1 MLNGETTQ
9 LVVIDIQE
17 KLFQAIHERDFLL
30 RQLRQMLQ
38 GARELG
44 LPIVWA
50 EQYPEG
56 LGPTV
61 PAIAELLTGLK
72 PIAKRTFSCCAHPP
86 LLETIVSTGRKQ
98 ALLVGIETHVCVYQ
112 TAIDLLSRGMEVQ
125 IVADCVSSRTPLNH
139 QLGLTRV
146 QQAGGHITSAEMALF
161 ELLRTAEGPHFKPI
175 SKMVR

>member
-1 MLNGETTQ
+1 MVDCETTQ
-9 LVVIDIQE
+9 LILIDVQE
-17 KLFQAIHERDFLL
+17 KLFQAMHERDLLL
-30 RQLRQMLQ
+30 RQMRQILQ

-56 LGPTV
+56 LGPTL

-86 LLETIVSTGRKQ
+86 LLESVVSTGRNQ
-98 ALLVGIETHVCVYQ
+98 TLLVGIETHVCVYQ

-125 IVADCVSSRTPLNH
+125 VVADCVSSRTPLNH
-139 QLGLTRV
+139 QLGLTRI
-146 QQAGGHITSAEMALF
+146 QQAGGHLTSAEMVLF
-161 ELLRTAEGPHFKPI
+161 ELLRAAEGPHFKAI
-175 SKMVR
+175 SKIVR